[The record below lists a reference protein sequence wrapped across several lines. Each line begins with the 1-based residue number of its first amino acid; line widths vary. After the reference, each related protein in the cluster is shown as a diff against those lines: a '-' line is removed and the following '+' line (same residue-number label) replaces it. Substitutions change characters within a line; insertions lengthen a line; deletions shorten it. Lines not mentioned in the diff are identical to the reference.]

1 MKDYGMRMFTGSES
15 LLKELKLN
23 TPKEERKNSFH
34 KLEKEYTSGK
44 DLGSKR
50 NLTSQPSQD
59 SQYFH
64 E

>member
-1 MKDYGMRMFTGSES
+1 MRMFTGSES

-50 NLTSQPSQD
+50 NLTS
-59 SQYFH
+59 
-64 E
+64 